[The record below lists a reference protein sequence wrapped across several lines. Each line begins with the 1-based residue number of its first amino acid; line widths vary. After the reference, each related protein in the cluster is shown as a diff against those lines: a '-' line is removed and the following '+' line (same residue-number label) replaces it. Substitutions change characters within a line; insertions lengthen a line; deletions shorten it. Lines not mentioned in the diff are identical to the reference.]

1 MTIAGARCALMQ
13 SMGGLKR
20 KFAPRDRGA
29 TFSTWTQADAA
40 ALNGATGG
48 GLSAAECQCSGF
60 SLHLPWRENED
71 GNISPIF
78 VAKEVAFEAA
88 AAAA

>member
-1 MTIAGARCALMQ
+1 ML
-13 SMGGLKR
+13 
-20 KFAPRDRGA
+20 
-29 TFSTWTQADAA
+29 
-40 ALNGATGG
+40 
-48 GLSAAECQCSGF
+48 GF
-60 SLHLPWRENED
+60 QPASSWRENED